1 MVRKKIGKLNYLWR
15 LSFRIESMNLS
26 LTRPIACVDLET
38 TGVSITQDRIVEIS
52 IVKMFP
58 DGQTETRTRRVNPTI
73 PIPAEATAVHG
84 ISNEDVANEPTFKEL
99 ANGIKQFLDNCDLC
113 GFNSNKFDFPIL
125 TEEFLRA
132 GIDVNFRNRH
142 LVDVQQIFFKKE
154 PRNLSAAY
162 KYYCNKELDGAHSA
176 EADAKATMEIL
187 IAQIQRYN
195 DLENNVAFLG
205 DFSKGEDFL
214 DYTRRIRLLNGQ
226 AVFNFGKYKDKPVAE
241 IFRKEP
247 SYYDWMMKGDFA
259 LDTKNVISKIFTE
272 TMLKKN

>member
-1 MVRKKIGKLNYLWR
+1 
-15 LSFRIESMNLS
+15 MNLN

-52 IVKMFP
+52 IIKVFP
-58 DGQTETRTRRVNPTI
+58 DGQREIRTRKVNPTI
-73 PIPAEATAVHG
+73 PIPADSTAVHG
-84 ISNEDVANEPTFKEL
+84 ISDEDVANEPTFKEL

-132 GIDVNFRNRH
+132 GIDVNFKDRN

-162 KYYCNKELDGAHSA
+162 KFYCGKELIDAHSA
-176 EADAKATMEIL
+176 QADAEATIEIL
-187 IAQIQRYN
+187 FSQIDRYD
-195 DLENNVAFLG
+195 DLENNVVSLG
-205 DFSKGEDFL
+205 DFSKGDDFL
-214 DYTRRIRLLNGQ
+214 DYTRRIRLLNNI

-241 IFRKEP
+241 IFKKEP

-259 LDTKNVISKIFTE
+259 LDTKNVISKIFNE
-272 TMLKKN
+272 TMLRKA